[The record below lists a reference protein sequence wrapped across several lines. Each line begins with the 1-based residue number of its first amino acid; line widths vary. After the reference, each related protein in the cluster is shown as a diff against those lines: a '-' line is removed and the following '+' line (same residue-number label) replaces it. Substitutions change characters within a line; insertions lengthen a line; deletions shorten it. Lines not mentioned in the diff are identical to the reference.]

1 MRKTSNR
8 PFRSTTVSDYG
19 ARIAGWQDRFDDAL
33 AARLPDEAEKP
44 ATLHR
49 AMTYSALSGGKRFRP
64 VLAYATGQALDLEE
78 VEVDPVAIA
87 IELIHAYSLIHD
99 DLPAMDDDDLRRGRP
114 TCHKVFG
121 EATAIL
127 AGDALQA
134 LAFDVLAREL
144 PADRGSSLHAIRSI
158 ARACGSTGM
167 AGGQALDMQATG
179 SDIDL
184 AQLENLHIHKTG
196 ALILASVRLGALA
209 AGGRDIDVEDLKT
222 MHRLKTGALIRASVT
237 APCILADCAADDI
250 AHLDAYADCIGLAF
264 QVHDD
269 ILDVTGD
276 SELIGKN
283 TCADAAL
290 DKPTFPSMLGLDAS
304 RRYARELRDQAVTHL
319 EQTRGDTSVL
329 AWLASYVISRDR

>member
-1 MRKTSNR
+1 M
-8 PFRSTTVSDYG
+8 SDYS
-19 ARIAGWQDRFDDAL
+19 ARIAGWQERFDDAL
-33 AARLPDEAEKP
+33 AARLPGEAEEP

-144 PADRGSSLHAIRSI
+144 PADRSSSLRAIRSI

-167 AGGQALDMQATG
+167 AGGQALD
-179 SDIDL
+179 
-184 AQLENLHIHKTG
+184 
-196 ALILASVRLGALA
+196 LA
-209 AGGRDIDVEDLKT
+209 AVGRDIDVEDLKT

-237 APCILADCAADDI
+237 APCILADSGADHI
-250 AHLDAYADCIGLAF
+250 AHLAAYGDCIGLAF

-319 EQTRGDTSVL
+319 EQAPGDSSMLT
-329 AWLASYVISRDR
+329 WLASYVISRDR